1 MAIIYSYPLSTPKS
15 SDLLIGTSVY
25 DENAAQPVLG
35 NPTVSF
41 TLQSV
46 LSMIASS
53 TGAQNLQQVTNI
65 GNTTTNAVVF
75 ESSISVT
82 GRFIDSGG
90 NSGTPAKIL
99 SSTGTGTSWI
109 TPVATG
115 VTKIIAGTNVT
126 ITPAGGIGNVTIN
139 SSGGLVTS
147 LTTTG
152 TGVSTLVSGVLNIP
166 TPVIPAVPFVS
177 LTTTGTSGD
186 ATLTTGVLN
195 IPDYANTQNTLTT
208 TGTGVAT
215 LVGTVLNI
223 PTPVIPVVNFTSL
236 TTTGAGAATLSA
248 GVLNV
253 PTPVIPVVNF
263 TSLTTTG
270 TSGASTLSSGV
281 LNVPD
286 YTYTETDTLQTVTTR
301 GNTTNKS
308 IIMNG
313 SGAEGYL
320 YVTGNAGSPVTNP
333 THAQGFAFAY
343 NNSGGSR
350 ECEVFWNT
358 GTTTVTIN
366 NSAFLGFYNEFLN
379 SDAGNARVSDLQMK
393 LYGTGQL
400 ELTGNTPTISNPYW
414 RMPTVAGTGG
424 QVLARS
430 AGSIN
435 LEWVSN
441 AGGGGVTGSGTQY
454 ALPIWDTAAGTNLGD
469 SKVFQEA
476 AGTAVFFG
484 TSSNYLKVTTGQNAF
499 DCLESINNLIV
510 RAGATAKESQI
521 YLGNNSGAYYYGGS
535 TATDGDYGGS
545 GYGIFMQPGDGDFVV
560 RQDPFIDYLRIKGKT
575 DAAKGKVSFGLYG
588 SGTFTGT
595 PAYNL
600 SVDSSGNMIETANA
614 SITGSGAVTQITS
627 WDSATSI
634 TGVAE
639 YTIDSNFN
647 VSQAAD
653 TDVKNTIGRAV
664 VYGDTD
670 FAVFSHIDRQGGLT
684 YAFMASPFGSTYINA
699 TGGSQAVYILDD
711 NSTVAVF
718 DRDLIQLAAIN
729 VQLGSY
735 GSGTKTGTA
744 AYNLSVDSTGKI
756 IETEN
761 NKTFVLTAAQMQ
773 GLHTTPVTLL
783 PSPGTNKAY
792 KILACSTY
800 LNFVQ
805 QFAISAGNDVSIYT
819 TDGSSNS
826 DQVRLSSN
834 AYTANSSN
842 IYSMDPNSLAPQEIY
857 INSALLIR
865 SLIAI
870 TGGTGSTFSIKL
882 TYQILDTTNF

>member
-281 LNVPD
+281 LNVPN
-286 YTYTETDTLQTVTTR
+286 YVNTQNTLTTTGTGAATLSGTVLNIPTPVIPTVPFTSLTTT
-301 GNTTNKS
+301 GT
-308 IIMNG
+308 
-313 SGAEGYL
+313 SGASTL
-320 YVTGNAGSPVTNP
+320 T
-333 THAQGFAFAY
+333 
-343 NNSGGSR
+343 SG
-350 ECEVFWNT
+350 V
-358 GTTTVTIN
+358 
-366 NSAFLGFYNEFLN
+366 LN
-379 SDAGNARVSDLQMK
+379 IPQ
-393 LYGTGQL
+393 Y
-400 ELTGNTPTISNPYW
+400 
-414 RMPTVAGTGG
+414 
-424 QVLARS
+424 
-430 AGSIN
+430 
-435 LEWVSN
+435 
-441 AGGGGVTGSGTQY
+441 AGGGGGV
-454 ALPIWDTAAGTNLGD
+454 
-469 SKVFQEA
+469 
-476 AGTAVFFG
+476 
-484 TSSNYLKVTTGQNAF
+484 
-499 DCLESINNLIV
+499 
-510 RAGATAKESQI
+510 
-521 YLGNNSGAYYYGGS
+521 
-535 TATDGDYGGS
+535 
-545 GYGIFMQPGDGDFVV
+545 
-560 RQDPFIDYLRIKGKT
+560 
-575 DAAKGKVSFGLYG
+575 
-588 SGTFTGT
+588 
-595 PAYNL
+595 
-600 SVDSSGNMIETANA
+600 
-614 SITGSGAVTQITS
+614 TGSGAVTQITS

-711 NSTVAVF
+711 NSTVAYF
-718 DRDLIQLAAIN
+718 DKDLISLGAVN
-729 VQLGSY
+729 VQLPAY
-735 GSGTKTGTA
+735 GSGTVTGTA
-744 AYNLSVDSTGKI
+744 AYNLSVDSAGKI
-756 IETEN
+756 IETANTASSGAIVKVIKNSFTASQIQQGGTLTYTMTAVPVGKQVIIEN
-761 NKTFVLTAAQMQ
+761 CLFYIDAGSTVFNAPFGYTVALKYLDGTGTTQDLALPNAQSFLNSTSDSMSIAGSPSFDYPQTLGGITAGGGGTFNLI
-773 GLHTTPVTLL
+773 L
-783 PSPGTNKAY
+783 PPPGSSPT
-792 KILACSTY
+792 
-800 LNFVQ
+800 
-805 QFAISAGNDVSIYT
+805 AGNGELYISIEYKEIST
-819 TDGSSNS
+819 GINF
-826 DQVRLSSN
+826 
-834 AYTANSSN
+834 
-842 IYSMDPNSLAPQEIY
+842 SL
-857 INSALLIR
+857 
-865 SLIAI
+865 
-870 TGGTGSTFSIKL
+870 
-882 TYQILDTTNF
+882 